1 MKRLYIILYVVIL
14 FLSLPAGAQSLSNA
28 ERRHINSKALSH
40 LEEYERF
47 SSLYDEEAVEF
58 YKALFVS
65 EDASVLCDMIGAD
78 SYLNT
83 VSVAEYARTM
93 TEYASVITVTLKD
106 VARGNLRYEG
116 GIWHVPMRFR
126 KSVSYI
132 DDGGYVFSTEEYHR
146 NDFDMTMM
154 LRYDPETDSCLIE
167 SVTGEL
173 ETERD
178 FPEGRFLIVNESD
191 RYSDRDMLHFSTLK
205 VGGSEVVYND
215 FGQAILP
222 SGEPYVEDFDVE
234 VGVDTVYQGFNYDVV
249 TFKFHPRKGRVKLRY
264 AYAPLYAYKVTAPKG
279 VVSRSAAMELGVDF
293 GTTASCGQSSKIG
306 FYAGIG
312 VSASRLELW
321 NDSWISYPLPQ
332 YEYIPSSKLF
342 RPYDVIYNI
351 AGEAAKETVEYVDFM
366 VPLYLEFEHR
376 LGRHVMLSWDLG
388 IKAYVYVN
396 ELSKGSYKISY
407 TSVVDGKSLNP
418 EPLNNPDVIEA
429 VRYVKTGL
437 CNIADFAKLDATA
450 FADIGLDI
458 NLYRKKTYFM
468 LRAGYEYG
476 FIGFFGG
483 KDSYLG
489 SGTPYYEKDKYYPIV
504 YDPTNTQNPDVAVH
518 SFYSGV
524 NLRRQTLW
532 FSTGLKFKF

>member
-40 LEEYERF
+40 LEEYERL

-191 RYSDRDMLHFSTLK
+191 RYSDRDMLHLSTLK
-205 VGGSEVVYND
+205 VGGNEVVYNE
-215 FGQAILP
+215 FGQAVLP

-249 TFKFHPRKGRVKLRY
+249 TFSFNPRKGRVKLRY
-264 AYAPLYAYKVTAPKG
+264 AYAPLYAYKVTAPG
-279 VVSRSAAMELGVDF
+279 VMSRTAAMELGVDF
-293 GTTASCGQSSKIG
+293 GTTASCGQFSKIG

-321 NDSWISYPLPQ
+321 NDSLISYTLPQ

-342 RPYDVIYNI
+342 RPYDVEYNI

-388 IKAYVYVN
+388 VKAYLYVN

-407 TSVVDGKSLNP
+407 TSVVKGKSLNP

-468 LRAGYEYG
+468 FKAGYEYG
-476 FIGFFGG
+476 F
-483 KDSYLG
+483 KDSYSG
-489 SGTPYYEKDKYYPIV
+489 SGTPYYKEDKYYPIV